1 MIPIRD
7 RLPTRT
13 TPVVNYVLLALNG
26 LAFLWQLALEQ
37 GGYTALAFDWGFVPQ
52 RFLADPIGQG
62 ATVFS
67 AMFLHG
73 GWLHVGGNMLFLWVF
88 GDNVEDALGH
98 GRYVLFYFAGGFLAA
113 LAQLVIDPTSTV
125 PMVGASGAIA
135 AVLAG
140 YVSLYPKAR
149 VLVLFPVLIIFL
161 FFEFPA
167 WLVVLEWFV
176 LNVLQ
181 GLAALG
187 EDQAGGVAWF
197 AHIGGFLAG
206 LLLVRLGMVGRPRIS
221 YEKWHGWRTP
231 RPSRRGPRVAYGRP
245 PGPWH

>member
-1 MIPIRD
+1 MIPLRD

-13 TPVVNYVLLALNG
+13 TPVVNYVLLALNA
-26 LAFLWQLALEQ
+26 LAFLWQIASEEV
-37 GGYTALAFDWGFVPQ
+37 GYTALVFDWGFVPA
-52 RFLADPIGQG
+52 RFLANPIGQLG
-62 ATVFS
+62 TVFT

-73 GWLHVGGNMLFLWVF
+73 GWLHIGGNMLFLWVF

-98 GRYVLFYFAGGFLAA
+98 ARYVLFYLCGGFLAA
-113 LAQLVIDPTSTV
+113 IAQLLVDPTSTI

-149 VLVLFPVLIIFL
+149 VLVLFPVLVIFL

-176 LNVLQ
+176 LNVAQ
-181 GLAALG
+181 GMAALG
-187 EDQAGGVAWF
+187 SQDGGGVAWF

-206 LLLVRLGMVGRPRIS
+206 LVLVRIGMFGRLRIP
-221 YEKWHGWRTP
+221 YEPWRGFRTERTSRRTP
-231 RPSRRGPRVAYGRP
+231 RVVYRRP

>member
-1 MIPIRD
+1 MIPLRD

-13 TPVVNYVLLALNG
+13 TPVVNYVLLALNA
-26 LAFLWQLALEQ
+26 LAFLWQIASAEV
-37 GGYTALAFDWGFVPQ
+37 GYTALVVDWGFVPA
-52 RFLADPIGQG
+52 RFLADPVGQLV
-62 ATVFS
+62 TVFAS
-67 AMFLHG
+67 MFLHG
-73 GWLHVGGNMLFLWVF
+73 GWLHIGGNMLFLWVF

-98 GRYVLFYFAGGFLAA
+98 GRYALFYLCGGFLAA
-113 LAQLVIDPTSTV
+113 IAQLTVDPTSTV

-149 VLVLFPVLIIFL
+149 VLVLFPVLVIFL

-176 LNVLQ
+176 LNVVQ
-181 GLAALG
+181 GMAALG
-187 EDQAGGVAWF
+187 SQEGGGVAWF

-206 LLLVRLGMVGRPRIS
+206 LVLVRIGMIGRDRIP
-221 YEKWHGWRTP
+221 YEPWHGFRAD
-231 RPSRRGPRVAYGRP
+231 RPSRRTPRVVYRRP